1 MHTRQAFP
9 AAAAEFHKR
18 CERGARMRTGFST
31 LTLALCVCLCAAGQ
45 FCVAQDNFAGE
56 PPQQQAEQQAGPAQ
70 QHPAPQVSPQQLE
83 PPTFHVNSSVVLVP
97 TLVEDRSGEVIYG
110 LKPSDFALFDDGVT
124 QKLHVDEEM
133 DRQPVSLVVCIQR
146 SRDATLEFDK
156 FARLGPLL
164 QLFTGGNEG
173 EAALV
178 VFDSKPVYLEE
189 FEQDTSYMERDLQE
203 LPEGD
208 GGAAILDAVGFSLNL
223 LEQRPRDHRRVL
235 LLISETRDHGSR
247 HFTIPQLVE
256 RIGTSNTLVF
266 SVSFSPSK
274 AELLDWAKGHGGGG
288 GGINLLGPALMVV
301 NAMRRN
307 VPKTLA
313 AMSGGEYEP
322 FARERAFENRI
333 AEAARHAH
341 NRYLLS
347 FHPSN
352 PAPGFH
358 TIAVK
363 LTNDYGA
370 RVVARASYWA
380 VNDSAANGPPAASK

>member
-1 MHTRQAFP
+1 MGALICI
-9 AAAAEFHKR
+9 AAAD
-18 CERGARMRTGFST
+18 CG
-31 LTLALCVCLCAAGQ
+31 
-45 FCVAQDNFAGE
+45 AQDRFPGE
-56 PPQQQAEQQAGPAQ
+56 PAQQQTDQQAAPAQ
-70 QHPAPQVSPQQLE
+70 QHAPPEVSPQQLE
-83 PPTFHVNSSVVLVP
+83 PPTFHVNTSIVLVP
-97 TLVEDRSGEVIYG
+97 TLVEDRSGEVIYE
-110 LKPSDFALFDDGVT
+110 LKPSDFTLLDNGVR
-124 QKLHVDEEM
+124 QKVHVDEEM
-133 DRQPVSLVVCIQR
+133 DTEPVSLVVCIQR

-164 QLFTGGNEG
+164 QLFTGGNQG
-173 EAALV
+173 DAALV

-189 FEQDTSYMERDLQE
+189 FEQDTSYMERDLEQ

-223 LEQRPRDHRRVL
+223 LEQRPADHRRVL

-247 HFTIPQLVE
+247 HFNIPELVE

-274 AELLDWAKGHGGGG
+274 AELLDWAKGRGGGG
-288 GGINLLGPALMVV
+288 GVPDLMGPVLMAV

-313 AMSGGEYEP
+313 EMSGGEYEP
-322 FARERAFENRI
+322 FARERAFENRV

-352 PAPGFH
+352 PTPGLH
-358 TIAVK
+358 TIEVK
-363 LTNDYGA
+363 LNHDYGA
-370 RVVARASYWA
+370 RVVARANYWA
-380 VNDSAANGPPAASK
+380 VNNAGSNAAPSASK